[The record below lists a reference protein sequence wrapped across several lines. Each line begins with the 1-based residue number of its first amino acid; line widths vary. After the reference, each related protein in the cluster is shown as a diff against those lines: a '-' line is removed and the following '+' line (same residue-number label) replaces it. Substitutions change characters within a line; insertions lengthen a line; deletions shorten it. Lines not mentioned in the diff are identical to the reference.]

1 MKNNKV
7 SLTPSINTQI
17 FRENMNFWNMNQGRQ
32 PFSPKKTL
40 SIVGMAAL
48 FSLAMPAQLFATQ
61 YSEQTRLTISANN
74 QTVKEILYMIEG
86 QSDFRFIYESG
97 KVDLDKRVTV
107 NFKNQSVEAILDN
120 LFGNAGIQYEITENN
135 FILINPT
142 SKNAKATTTKAVAQ
156 QQKRVTGKVVDKN
169 GEPVIGANVVVKGTT
184 NGTITDIVGN
194 FSLEVADGAL
204 LEVSYIGYLNQEI
217 KVGNQKQL
225 AISLSEDTQNLDE
238 VVVVGYGTV
247 KKSDLTGSVSSV
259 KAEELA
265 AFPVASPAQ
274 ALQGRTSGVHVK
286 QSSGEPGGS
295 PTVRIRGT
303 NSILG
308 GNDPL
313 YVIDGFPTNSGL
325 ALLSSDDIE
334 SIEVLK
340 DASSIAIYGSRG
352 SNGVILVTTKKG
364 KAGKT
369 KVDFSTTLGLQK
381 LAKKMDMMN
390 AQEYAQF
397 YNERLVNDGKEA
409 YFSESEINA
418 LGEGF
423 DWQDFVYSTQPIR
436 THALD
441 ISGGTDRTQFTVG
454 ANIFDQQGIVGVGS
468 YKRYTLR
475 TDVNHKITDRLKVN
489 VNTTL
494 TRSINDNKSS
504 QGGRQGGTI
513 VSASL
518 LAPPTATPYNED
530 GTYTVLENC
539 LPFVTTGGGLINPLN
554 IMNEVTNVTKRNSVL
569 ANAAFTYEPIDGLV
583 LKVSGGVENRD
594 GRNDYYKGLEYW
606 NSQGSASVS
615 TSQEIS
621 LLNENT
627 ISYTKTFAKKHFF
640 SALAGFTYQDYEYKY
655 LAGSGNG
662 YLSDV
667 TETGN
672 LGSAS
677 SPGIPSSSYT
687 KWVLLSSIARV
698 NYTFDNRYLLT
709 FSFRADGSSRYSE
722 GNKWGYFP
730 SGAIAWRM
738 SEEPFMK
745 ELEAISDLKWR
756 ASYGVSGSQ
765 AISPYSTLNNLY
777 AGKTVFG
784 NDRYTYFAPGSTKP
798 ADLKWET
805 TSQFD
810 LGLDFGVLDNKLH
823 FTADYYIKET
833 KDLLNSI
840 QLPTSTG
847 YSSTLGNIGQIR
859 NSGFEL
865 TIDAH
870 PFTGDFKW
878 DLTANIS
885 TNRSKVKK
893 LYEGQDILGGWI
905 GFMVVEDN
913 SVILREGEPM
923 GVFYGYLQDG
933 YDEKGAE
940 KYKDVNGDGIL
951 NQDDKTIIGDP
962 NPDFIYGLN
971 SSMRYKDFEFSFFLQ
986 GSQGNDLFNASSI
999 DNTLYYAYGLN
1010 QQREVLYN
1018 HWTPE
1023 NPNAKYPKPV
1033 NGLSMRLSDRFVENG
1048 SYLRLKNV
1056 EFAYNLPVKKW
1067 NWKYIQRARLSLSM
1081 QNLFTITSYSGWDPD
1096 VNMQGG
1102 GIAQGIDQ
1110 NAYPVART
1118 YTFGINMTF

>member
-1 MKNNKV
+1 MTKKEHLIPASGIKCAKRHMMNRPVGLLLGLGLTFYAGSAFAQNEKV
-7 SLTPSINTQI
+7 SLNRQNAKTIQVLNDIEKQTNYLFVYDKKNVDTNRAISINAS
-17 FRENMNFWNMNQGRQ
+17 NQ
-32 PFSPKKTL
+32 T
-40 SIVGMAAL
+40 VAAVL
-48 FSLAMPAQLFATQ
+48 QQLFAGTGVTYQMEGKNIVLTRQTATNASTQ
-61 YSEQTRLTISANN
+61 QSKL
-74 QTVKEILYMIEG
+74 VK
-86 QSDFRFIYESG
+86 
-97 KVDLDKRVTV
+97 
-107 NFKNQSVEAILDN
+107 
-120 LFGNAGIQYEITENN
+120 
-135 FILINPT
+135 
-142 SKNAKATTTKAVAQ
+142 
-156 QQKRVTGKVVDKN
+156 GKVVDKN

-184 NGTITDIVGN
+184 KGTITDIDGN

-286 QSSGEPGGS
+286 QSSGAPGGS

-397 YNERLVNDGKEA
+397 YNERLVNDGKAA
-409 YFSESEINA
+409 YFSDSEIDA

-441 ISGGTDRTQFTVG
+441 ISGGTDKTQFTVG

-475 TDVNHKITDRLKVN
+475 TDINHKITDRLKVN

-539 LPFVTTGGGLINPLN
+539 LPFVTTGGALINPLN
-554 IMNEVTNVTKRNSVL
+554 IMNEVSDVTKRNSVL

-594 GRNDYYKGLEYW
+594 ARNDYYKGLNYW
-606 NSQGSASVS
+606 NSKGNASVN
-615 TSQEIS
+615 TTQEIS

-627 ISYTKTFAKKHFF
+627 ISYSKTFAKKHFF

-655 LAGSGNG
+655 LSGSGSG

-672 LGSAS
+672 LGSAA
-677 SPGIPSSSYT
+677 SPGIPGSGYT

-745 ELEAISDLKWR
+745 DIATISDLKWR

-765 AISPYSTLNNLY
+765 AISPYATMNNLY

-784 NDRYTYFAPGSTKP
+784 NDRYTNFAPGSTKP

-810 LGLDFGVLDNKLH
+810 LGLFDNKLH

-847 YSSTLGNIGQIR
+847 YSSTLGNVGQIR

-905 GFMVVEDN
+905 GFMVVDDN

-940 KYKDVNGDGIL
+940 KYKDLNGDGII

-1023 NPNAKYPKPV
+1023 NPNAKYPKPIT
-1033 NGLSMRLSDRFVENG
+1033 GLSMRLSDRFVENG

-1056 EFAYNLPVKKW
+1056 EFAYNLPIKKW